1 MCYTMI
7 LVLLTTKEALAEMLT
22 KEELIAFEAE
32 IAKSYFEKK
41 IPGPVHLSY
50 DNEEALIGIFKDVKD
65 HDWVF
70 STHRSHYHALLKGIP
85 RDWLRNEILA
95 GHSITINNPDYKF
108 YASAIMGD
116 IVPIATGVAM
126 GLKLR
131 NISEHVWCFV
141 GDMCAEMGVFDESV
155 KYAERNDFP
164 ITFVVE
170 DNGLSVVTP
179 TQKVWGLL
187 PRRSKVVRYEC
198 RNTKYPHDGVDKD
211 YTGF

>member
-1 MCYTMI
+1 
-7 LVLLTTKEALAEMLT
+7 MLT
-22 KEELIAFEAE
+22 KKELIDFEAE
-32 IAKSYFEKK
+32 IAKLYFEKK
-41 IPGPVHLSY
+41 IHGPIHLSY
-50 DNEEALIGIFKDVKD
+50 DNEDALINIFKDVKE
-65 HDWVF
+65 HDWAF

-85 RDWLRNEILA
+85 KDWLRNEILA
-95 GHSITINNPDYKF
+95 GHSITINNPEYKF

-126 GLKLR
+126 GLKLK
-131 NISEHVWCFV
+131 NIQEHVWCFV

-179 TQKVWGLL
+179 TQEVWGLH
-187 PRRSKVVRYEC
+187 PRRSKVVRYQY
-198 RNTKYPHDGVDKD
+198 RNTRYPHAGIDPN

>member
-1 MCYTMI
+1 
-7 LVLLTTKEALAEMLT
+7 MLT
-22 KEELIAFEAE
+22 KEELIVFEEE
-32 IAKSYFEKK
+32 IAKFYSQNK
-41 IPGPVHLSY
+41 IPGPIHLSY
-50 DNEEALIGIFKDVKD
+50 NNEEALIKIFGDVKD
-65 HDWVF
+65 NDWVF

-85 RDWLRNEILA
+85 KNWLRDEILA
-95 GHSITINNPDYKF
+95 GHSITINNPDHKF

-126 GLKLR
+126 GLKLK
-131 NISEHVWCFV
+131 NMPGHVWCFV

-155 KYAERNDFP
+155 KYAERNDLP

-179 TQKVWGLL
+179 TQEVWGTF
-187 PRRSKVVRYEC
+187 PRKSKIIRYEYQ
-198 RNTKYPHDGVDKD
+198 NTRYPHAGVNKD

>member
-1 MCYTMI
+1 
-7 LVLLTTKEALAEMLT
+7 MLT

-164 ITFVVE
+164 ITFVIE

-179 TQKVWGLL
+179 TQEVWGLS
-187 PRRSKVVRYEC
+187 PRQSKVVRYEY
-198 RNTKYPHDGVDKD
+198 RNTRYPHAGVDKN

>member
-1 MCYTMI
+1 MVKI
-7 LVLLTTKEALAEMLT
+7 LT
-22 KEELIAFEAE
+22 KEELIAFEEE
-32 IAKSYFEKK
+32 IAELYSQDK
-41 IPGPVHLSY
+41 IPGPIHLSY
-50 DNEEALIGIFKDVKD
+50 DNEEALNGIFQDVKE

-70 STHRSHYHALLKGIP
+70 STHRSHYHALLKGVP
-85 RDWLRNEILA
+85 KDWLRDEILA

-116 IVPIATGVAM
+116 IVPIATGTAM
-126 GLKLR
+126 GLKMR

-179 TQKVWGLL
+179 TQEVWGLL
-187 PRRSKVVRYEC
+187 PRRSKIIRYEY
-198 RNTKYPHDGVDKD
+198 RNTRYPHAGVDKD

>member
-1 MCYTMI
+1 MAS
-7 LVLLTTKEALAEMLT
+7 KLT
-22 KEELIAFEAE
+22 KEELITFEEEVAE
-32 IAKSYFEKK
+32 LYSANK
-41 IPGPVHLSY
+41 IPGPIHLSY
-50 DNEEALIGIFKDVKD
+50 DNEEALIEIFRSVKEC
-65 HDWVF
+65 DWVF

-85 RDWLRNEILA
+85 RNWLRDEILA
-95 GHSITINNPDYKF
+95 GRSITINNPDYKF

-131 NISEHVWCFV
+131 NKPEHVWCFV
-141 GDMCAEMGVFDESV
+141 GDMSAEMGVFDESV

-179 TQKVWGLL
+179 TQEVWGLC
-187 PRRSKVVRYEC
+187 PRESKVIRYEY
-198 RNTKYPHDGVDKD
+198 RNTRYPHAGVNKD

>member
-1 MCYTMI
+1 
-7 LVLLTTKEALAEMLT
+7 MLT

-95 GHSITINNPDYKF
+95 CHSITINNPDYKF

-164 ITFVVE
+164 ITFVIE

-179 TQKVWGLL
+179 TQEVWGLS
-187 PRRSKVVRYEC
+187 PRQSKVVRYEY
-198 RNTKYPHDGVDKD
+198 RNTRYPHAGVDKN

>member
-1 MCYTMI
+1 MVKI
-7 LVLLTTKEALAEMLT
+7 LT
-22 KEELIAFEAE
+22 KEELIAFEEE
-32 IAKSYFEKK
+32 IAELYSQDK
-41 IPGPVHLSY
+41 IPGPIHLSY
-50 DNEEALIGIFKDVKD
+50 DNEEALNGIFQDVKE

-85 RDWLRNEILA
+85 KDWLRDEILA
-95 GHSITINNPDYKF
+95 GHSITINNPDYQF

-116 IVPIATGVAM
+116 IVPIATGTAM
-126 GLKLR
+126 GLKMR

-179 TQKVWGLL
+179 TQEVWGLL
-187 PRRSKVVRYEC
+187 PRRSKIIRYEY
-198 RNTKYPHDGVDKD
+198 RNTRYPHAGVDKD

>member
-1 MCYTMI
+1 MVKI
-7 LVLLTTKEALAEMLT
+7 LT
-22 KEELIAFEAE
+22 KEELIAFEEE
-32 IAKSYFEKK
+32 IAELYSQDK
-41 IPGPVHLSY
+41 IPGPIHLSY
-50 DNEEALIGIFKDVKD
+50 DNEEALNGIFQDVKE

-70 STHRSHYHALLKGIP
+70 STHRSHYHAMLKGIP
-85 RDWLRNEILA
+85 KDWLRDEILA
-95 GHSITINNPDYKF
+95 GHSITINNPDYQF

-116 IVPIATGVAM
+116 IVPIATGTAM
-126 GLKLR
+126 GLKMR

-179 TQKVWGLL
+179 TQEVWGLL
-187 PRRSKVVRYEC
+187 PRRSKIIRYEY
-198 RNTKYPHDGVDKD
+198 RNTRYPHAGVDKD